1 MNNIINRVWKQNS
14 MVNIEDLR
22 GMTFQ
27 AEEAGHTFQIRGMDR
42 DGNIIALSGT
52 PAGILLRADHQDVTL
67 DCSVSDGIVYATLPA
82 NAYVVP
88 GRFGIT
94 IFLTSGGQKTAI
106 YAAIGSV
113 SRTSSGTVAP
123 PAGSNVVD
131 LVNAI
136 QDAIALIPSSDTNL
150 KAAMAPTY
158 STSAAYA
165 VGSYAWYNGQLYR
178 CTTAI
183 TSGETWT
190 SGHWTLANMGGDVA
204 DLKSAFTLSGAE
216 SKIAENTYFVQ
227 GTPDA
232 PTNANRCTTGR
243 FKCFPGDVIKITG
256 NASGQKCVLAS
267 SAGLDTGWK
276 TSDFEYNVTAEANF
290 WVNVA
295 TTAGNTPLSPSDI
308 TTLKVT
314 INGVLNIRESL
325 MRDYPISMEKGSIAG
340 GTPSN
345 SDYYCRSGEFC
356 TACKGA
362 LLKIVNNTGFVL
374 SNLNIYL
381 YDERTTE
388 SYSTGYSIPN
398 AGGGIGIGDTLKYRI
413 PASGYFKIRVSKPGA
428 SVAMTQNDIDLLNT
442 CFSYERM
449 YLDERVINST
459 EKAGSLWDRMNGN
472 VQYRLEIGGI
482 SGGTPSPSTNYV
494 RNKHFIKANIGD
506 VFTIK
511 PNGFTVNGG
520 AIYKYKAP
528 ITTAYDKNTSIATT
542 ASGKTFTYTFDEE
555 CYFKIR
561 AAKNDYE
568 TLTDA
573 DVIAFESAITFNHL
587 FGQSDFEPIAEN
599 SVALPIDY
607 DTIRSGMSGKINIAL
622 QTDTHMELFDGYKK
636 TDGSIFPK
644 SDFIAFASI
653 LKSIEQV
660 KPDVFVNL
668 GDIVRGYEFDPDYE
682 TRASID
688 RIISDYAK
696 YISSPQMYLIGN
708 HDDGNMWYF
717 DTRYNQKQNVE
728 NVLYPNEQFNRITKF
743 GENNGKDQNY
753 FYRDIGGV
761 RFIVLWQRDF
771 DYTQAIPGN
780 NDFAIG
786 ADQIAWLSGTALNTS
801 LPVVVL
807 THAPLISSLY
817 EHGGTGFADTV
828 NALKAFE
835 NGGGTVIAVLSGH
848 THAQNSAQA
857 DGINHIV
864 FANGY
869 TWFELISID
878 LTNRTITCKAINK
891 TLSDISLSY

>member
-1 MNNIINRVWKQNS
+1 MAVIENRFVCDLSKPVQAQALKGNVFSLDNLGSRISVLIYENGQPATISGSITANCILPDGSTVNVNGSLTTENGGSKAYVDVPQSCLLITGILKIAIKCTSASVITTLAAIVANVYMTKTDNVITPSQQIINDWN
-14 MVNIEDLR
+14 
-22 GMTFQ
+22 
-27 AEEAGHTFQIRGMDR
+27 AEI
-42 DGNIIALSGT
+42 S
-52 PAGILLRADHQDVTL
+52 
-67 DCSVSDGIVYATLPA
+67 
-82 NAYVVP
+82 
-88 GRFGIT
+88 
-94 IFLTSGGQKTAI
+94 
-106 YAAIGSV
+106 AAIA
-113 SRTSSGTVAP
+113 TQ
-123 PAGSNVVD
+123 
-131 LVNAI
+131 NA
-136 QDAIALIPSSDTNL
+136 AIANQDTKIN
-150 KAAMAPTY
+150 
-158 STSAAYA
+158 
-165 VGSYAWYNGQLYR
+165 
-178 CTTAI
+178 
-183 TSGETWT
+183 
-190 SGHWTLANMGGDVA
+190 
-204 DLKSAFTLSGAE
+204 DLKSAFTISGAE
-216 SKIAENTYFVQ
+216 TNIASDLYFIQ
-227 GTPDA
+227 GTPGT
-232 PTNANRCTTGR
+232 PTDANRCTTGYI
-243 FKCFPGDVIKITG
+243 KCFPGDVIKITG
-256 NASGQKCVLAS
+256 NASGQKYRLR
-267 SAGLDTGWK
+267 SATGLDGWK
-276 TSDFEYNVTAEANF
+276 TSDFEYNVTTESNY
-290 WVNVA
+290 WVDVA
-295 TTAGNTPLSPSDI
+295 TTDGNTPISPSDI
-308 TTLKVT
+308 TTLKVI

-345 SDYYCRSGEFC
+345 SDYYCRSSEFC

-381 YDERTTE
+381 YNERTTE
-388 SYSTGYSIPN
+388 SYSTAYSIPN
-398 AGGGIGIGDTLKYRI
+398 AGGGIGIGETLKYKI
-413 PASGYFKIRVSKPGA
+413 PAFGYFKIRVSKPGA

-459 EKAGSLWDRMNGN
+459 EKSGSLWDRMNGN

-520 AIYKYKAP
+520 SIYKYKAP

-561 AAKNDYE
+561 AAKNNYE
-568 TLTDA
+568 TLTD
-573 DVIAFESAITFNHL
+573 DDIIAFESAITFNHQ
-587 FGQSDFEPIAEN
+587 FGQSDFEQTAEN
-599 SVALPIDY
+599 SVALPLDY

-636 TDGSIFPK
+636 TDGSIFQK

-717 DTRYNQKQNVE
+717 DTRYNQKQNVD

-743 GENNGKDQNY
+743 GVNNGKDQNY
-753 FYRDIGGV
+753 FYRDIGGI
-761 RFIVLWQRDF
+761 RFIVLWQKDF
-771 DYTQAIPGN
+771 NYSLGIPQN
-780 NDFAIG
+780 EDFAIG
-786 ADQIAWLSGTALNTS
+786 ADQLSWLENTALDTS
-801 LPVVVL
+801 LPVVVM
-807 THAPLISSLY
+807 THAPLIASLY
-817 EHGGTGFADTV
+817 EHGGTGFTDTV
-828 NALKAFE
+828 DLLKAFE

-891 TLSDISLSY
+891 TLSDITYSF